1 MIEFHYT
8 HNHTPKCSRYKKQRN
23 SYTTHICNRSM
34 FCPVLMYTFQEFWS
48 KYLLTDL
55 AFQTGIL
62 IKVLV
67 LSWKRRWWR
76 LICGLSKSHFA
87 FSPSKSAA
95 RRRSPRG
102 PMATAAQAPRRS
114 PRGPMATAARAP
126 RRSPRG
132 AMATA
137 ARAPRAAI
145 RFRQSRCAP
154 QFYRAFPFPSLL
166 AAAAQLSRVRP
177 NQPTVG
183 HFTVSVTLGIFK
195 AKVITMYKR
204 P

>member
-8 HNHTPKCSRYKKQRN
+8 HNHTPKCSRYKKQTN

-95 RRRSPRG
+95 R
-102 PMATAAQAPRRS
+102 RRS